1 MDRQYSLSTR
11 LTWPVFCSVSTA
23 LLTCR
28 EIKGFILL
36 KTSNFVIKKPTLL
49 YKYEID
55 NMAKNYQYSAQTFV
69 YQVIFETL
77 RGFEKFD
84 TGSLIFSNIFRN
96 NRHTND
102 HFL

>member
-1 MDRQYSLSTR
+1 MHLTILICQKMFSKRVTQNTEKQQNTDKIVVTQNFFESSLKLR
-11 LTWPVFCSVSTA
+11 KAPAHLIP
-23 LLTCR
+23 
-28 EIKGFILL
+28 GFH
-36 KTSNFVIKKPTLL
+36 
-49 YKYEID
+49 
-55 NMAKNYQYSAQTFV
+55 
-69 YQVIFETL
+69 L